1 MCKHLEKTS
10 AILKVDH
17 KPGACMSMS
26 SLMGSLGSKG
36 SKPADE
42 DVIIIKPYEP
52 SAGQER
58 TRTYLQKKI
67 FDEEPDFGN
76 GFKSWEKSRYV
87 KKVMKIYK
95 DCGKLKLNEVR

>member
-42 DVIIIKPYEP
+42 DVIIVKPYEP
-52 SAGQER
+52 STG
-58 TRTYLQKKI
+58 
-67 FDEEPDFGN
+67 
-76 GFKSWEKSRYV
+76 
-87 KKVMKIYK
+87 
-95 DCGKLKLNEVR
+95 